1 MSVWS
6 IVLKRGQGDKPDVSR
21 GLVEKRDEKTNAD
34 LEAKILLC
42 NEKPC
47 KYFFFNLLLKK
58 LYIVN
63 IIVFGELSI
72 CYSFI
77 LIKIR

>member
-6 IVLKRGQGDKPDVSR
+6 IVLKRGQGDKLDISR
-21 GLVEKRDEKTNAD
+21 GLVEKRDEKTNID

-42 NEKPC
+42 KEKSC
-47 KYFFFNLLLKK
+47 KYFFFNLLSKK

-77 LIKIR
+77 LIKIL